1 MKLNKPTEKF
11 GRITTLSGLLEYAI
25 WEVNKLPKAAL
36 KTEYWTMYGGA
47 MVNAIVN
54 QFKDEYGSNPNNYPS
69 ALSLKLSIVEDLR
82 TGQYADAFY
91 KMSLDGYK
99 VKSLLHAPRSIQ
111 DWEDK
116 KESLKFY
123 SGLAATLKE
132 MGV

>member
-11 GRITTLSGLLEYAI
+11 DRITTLSGLLEYAI
-25 WEVNKLPKAAL
+25 WEVNKLPKVAL
-36 KTEYWTMYGGA
+36 KTKYWRMYGGA

-82 TGQYADAFY
+82 TGDYDDAFY
-91 KMSLDGYK
+91 KMSLYGYK
-99 VKSLLHAPRSIQ
+99 IKRLLQAPRSIQ

-116 KESLKFY
+116 NESLKFY